1 MEGSIMDPNTLLS
14 TGQACKRLG
23 VGKTKL
29 LGLVRTGRLPCLM
42 FDGRI
47 RVRVADIDALV
58 AALPRGYVAGKAVRQ

>member
-1 MEGSIMDPNTLLS
+1 MDPNTLLS

-58 AALPRGYVAGKAVRQ
+58 EALPKGYQPGKAVRK